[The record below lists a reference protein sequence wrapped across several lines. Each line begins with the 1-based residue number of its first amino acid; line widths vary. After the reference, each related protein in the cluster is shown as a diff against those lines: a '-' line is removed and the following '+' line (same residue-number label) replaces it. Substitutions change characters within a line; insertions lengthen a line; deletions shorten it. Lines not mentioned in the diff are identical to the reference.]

1 MSVAGKRLGVL
12 LALSLGLN
20 LFLLAYGG
28 ARWLRRPD
36 TSALHAGRGEHHGR
50 GLGPLL
56 GPPSPEL
63 RGQHRALSEARR
75 NVGLALE
82 AEPFDPEKLSLA
94 LAALRSSTSR
104 SQEMLH
110 QKLIERAAQLPPD
123 ARAKLA
129 KSRFVRELPPVHGPP

>member
-1 MSVAGKRLGVL
+1 VSVVGRRLGML
-12 LALSLGLN
+12 LALSIGLN

-36 TSALHAGRGEHHGR
+36 PSGVHESRAERHGR

-56 GPPSPEL
+56 GPPTPEL

-82 AEPFDPEKLSLA
+82 AEPFDPEKLRLA
-94 LAALRSSTSR
+94 LSALRSTTSR
-104 SQEMLH
+104 GQEMLH
-110 QKLIERAAQLPPD
+110 QKLIERAAQLSPD
-123 ARAKLA
+123 ERAKLA
-129 KSRFVRELPPVHGPP
+129 KSRFVRELPPVPGPP